1 MNTVLWVLQVILSIK
16 FISVAFTHG
25 IRHDQARMQQGIQR
39 MGQIARPLLIV
50 IAMLT
55 LLGSLGLI
63 VPAAFG
69 VLTWITPLT
78 AAILAALMLVS
89 IVFHMNCREKPNT
102 IADIVLFA
110 IAAFVA
116 YGRWVISPL

>member
-1 MNTVLWVLQVILSIK
+1 MNTALWFLQAILSIK

-25 IRHDQARMQQGIQR
+25 IRHDQAQMQQGIQK

-50 IAMLT
+50 IAVLT
-55 LLGSLGLI
+55 LVGAASLV

-69 VLTWITPLT
+69 ALTWITPL
-78 AAILAALMLVS
+78 AAATLAGLILCS
-89 IVFHMNCREKPNT
+89 IVFHINCREKPAI
-102 IADIVLFA
+102 IADLILFA

-116 YGRWVISPL
+116 YGR

>member
-1 MNTVLWVLQVILSIK
+1 MNTALWFLQAILSIK

-25 IRHDQARMQQGIQR
+25 IRHDQAQMQQGIQK

-50 IAMLT
+50 IAMLM
-55 LLGSLGLI
+55 LVGAASLI
-63 VPAAFG
+63 VPAAFR
-69 VLTWITPLT
+69 VLTWMTPLT
-78 AAILAALMLVS
+78 AAILAGLMLCS
-89 IVFHMNCREKPNT
+89 IVFHINCREKPAI
-102 IADIVLFA
+102 IADLILFA

>member
-1 MNTVLWVLQVILSIK
+1 MNIALWVLQAILSIK

-25 IRHDQARMQQGIQR
+25 IRQGQTQMRQGIQK

-50 IAMLT
+50 IAILT
-55 LLGSLGLI
+55 LLGSVGLI

-78 AAILAALMLVS
+78 AATLAALMLVS
-89 IVFHMNCREKPNT
+89 IVLHINCREKPNT
-102 IADIVLFA
+102 IADIILFA

-116 YGRWVISPL
+116 YGRWAISPL

>member
-1 MNTVLWVLQVILSIK
+1 MNIVLWVLQAILGIK

-25 IRHDQARMQQGIQR
+25 IRHDQTQMRQSIQK

-50 IAMLT
+50 IAILT
-55 LLGSLGLI
+55 LLGSVGLI

-69 VLTWITPLT
+69 VLTWVTPLT

-89 IVFHMNCREKPNT
+89 IVFHINCREKPNT
-102 IADIVLFA
+102 IADIILFA

-116 YGRWVISPL
+116 YGRWVISP